1 VDHNLVMFKT
11 LHHDGTIDA
20 APPSATSH
28 YAILNDMPEAKCLF
42 EYDAWSHRQGAW
54 IHSRFVYVL

>member
-28 YAILNDMPEAKCLF
+28 YAILNDMPEAACL
-42 EYDAWSHRQGAW
+42 STTHGAIDRVLW